1 MCLIV
6 FELPDGSSSLGPRFT
21 DPVLCLWSSPA
32 FVCSAPPAMSHH
44 QYRRRPMPDTDFR
57 PSPGP
62 DGLSERH
69 RRSSPDRRGYYGSE
83 SGSSTSAPA
92 LPLSSMDS
100 ALSVLSSCGLEP
112 ADLALLAEIPED
124 KLTVESLP
132 HIVRQIKSNREAP
145 DPPPVSSF
153 DLPSLPVE
161 RWHQYSGRVVEY
173 PLDHIK
179 PTGLPAEPL
188 REWRDCWQNPRSEP
202 TPSQTQRPARS
213 EPPSQSPRYFAEA
226 GPGKAA
232 AATIPSLF
240 SLAHR
245 PSPADRSVAP
255 PDERRWETGSERG
268 HPDASASQPP
278 SAAAPSKQEV
288 QDFYSVEPQTYPT
301 SCSLCNACVIS
312 LEDWRK
318 HINSSRHA
326 DGQLGLLHR
335 FPTWD
340 CRKETPNR
348 AERQSQVGL
357 GARRR
362 KDPET
367 FWATNDG
374 SRWQAGKSPEKKP
387 VAESKSAEQARES
400 VAIHK
405 RRPPYV
411 DEQRV
416 EFSIS
421 NVFNIV
427 KSSCVV
433 SFTPPPQSNEDW
445 SDLLRVVRR
454 FGPIVYTLF
463 GRSKACVEMKN
474 LEDAEKLVNYYSS
487 KHLRIKDN
495 VLRVTFAVETSSLR
509 TSAFAQRYQDES
521 TERSRDEGRTLDES
535 KKSRADHTARFRKA
549 RETDRKARSRSKS
562 KSRDRKARS
571 TSRERKTGSKDRS
584 KSRDRKIRSRS
595 RDRKARSKSSSSSA
609 KMPEAQK
616 PEMSG
621 KKKNNNNK
629 RRILTGPFI
638 PNKLSVSLNHRLSSS
653 TASSGASA
661 SLKLSEADAVDRV
674 LSNMDADSV
683 EDDSDIEGMAVVGED
698 LEDDRLETADEGHQ
712 KGEDCKTHGAN
723 KTENTSD
730 EEVDLEDYIMLDEVG
745 QEQSSKVVEPSR
757 DCAAGEG
764 GHGPQVSRVVYFKD
778 LPLSYCNAADFVK
791 LAKGLGRPVCYYLLR
806 GLRKGF
812 LELSCSS
819 EAIRVVN
826 ELNVYFKDTPTV
838 VLISNKY
845 RRLRNGTA
853 VHWDQRETGERT
865 GASDRRDKSKSRDK
879 EGRRASSASDQEKE
893 KPAREKDF
901 TRKTPDKESTSS
913 SSSDIL
919 SSSKCGNS
927 KDVQSPSGKT
937 EIKAESEK
945 TEESQPEGMVPE
957 TPEDKPNTSDARTS
971 DSKTTKNIADG
982 KKTFGNKPDSENT
995 HNVQTKVTKTP
1006 QNKSGS
1012 ENQSDS
1018 EKTLENKP
1026 ETSSEVP
1033 RFSCVILGHQKGED
1047 CKAHGAN
1054 KTEDTSDE
1062 EVDLEDYIM
1071 LDEVGQEQS
1080 SKVVEPSRDCAAGE
1094 GGHGP
1099 VSRVVYFKDLPLSYC
1114 NAADFVKLAKGL
1126 GRPVCYYLLRG
1137 LRKGFLELSCSS
1149 EAIRVVNELNVYF
1162 KDTPTVVLISNK
1174 YRRLRNGTAVHWD
1187 QRETGERT
1195 GASGRRDKSKSRDK
1209 EGRRASSASDQEKEK
1224 PAREKDFTRKTPDKE
1239 STSSSSSDIL
1249 SSSKCENSKDV
1260 QSPSGKTQTK
1270 AESEK
1275 TEESQPEGM
1284 VPETPEDKPNTSDA
1298 RTSDSK
1304 TTKNI
1309 ADGKKTFEDKPDSEN
1324 IHNVQTKVVEDKPQK
1339 GKSSSAQSNDSETTK
1354 NILEGKKTFEN
1365 KLDSKNTHNVQTIV
1379 TKTPQNRSE
1388 GENLHNVKSK
1398 ENKWDSEK
1406 NQAENAS
1413 EGGNTH
1419 NEQPK
1424 DGKALQNLEGG
1435 KRLRNQPD
1443 NEMTLETLSEEGK
1456 ITEVGTES
1464 KKTLEIVQI
1473 ESEGGNGPKTRKR
1486 TIEKSESEKI
1496 KRRCV
1501 STKTCEEGQVESG
1514 KAVGTT
1520 QKKCGENP
1528 ERGSVSSKGS
1538 DQVSGKDPKV
1548 TNSPQE
1554 DPSGEEDLGGTVKRR
1569 ASPDDTSAAGKI
1581 RKEEQS
1587 SETSDENQKNQEADG
1602 NSGAPTAPLHPIGI
1616 QFVRP
1621 VVGYFCNL
1629 CQLIYADEDEAKVQ
1643 HCSSRQHHFNYW
1655 EKMKMAT

>member
-865 GASDRRDKSKSRDK
+865 GAS
-879 EGRRASSASDQEKE
+879 
-893 KPAREKDF
+893 
-901 TRKTPDKESTSS
+901 
-913 SSSDIL
+913 
-919 SSSKCGNS
+919 
-927 KDVQSPSGKT
+927 
-937 EIKAESEK
+937 
-945 TEESQPEGMVPE
+945 
-957 TPEDKPNTSDARTS
+957 
-971 DSKTTKNIADG
+971 
-982 KKTFGNKPDSENT
+982 
-995 HNVQTKVTKTP
+995 
-1006 QNKSGS
+1006 
-1012 ENQSDS
+1012 
-1018 EKTLENKP
+1018 
-1026 ETSSEVP
+1026 
-1033 RFSCVILGHQKGED
+1033 
-1047 CKAHGAN
+1047 
-1054 KTEDTSDE
+1054 
-1062 EVDLEDYIM
+1062 
-1071 LDEVGQEQS
+1071 
-1080 SKVVEPSRDCAAGE
+1080 
-1094 GGHGP
+1094 
-1099 VSRVVYFKDLPLSYC
+1099 
-1114 NAADFVKLAKGL
+1114 
-1126 GRPVCYYLLRG
+1126 
-1137 LRKGFLELSCSS
+1137 
-1149 EAIRVVNELNVYF
+1149 
-1162 KDTPTVVLISNK
+1162 
-1174 YRRLRNGTAVHWD
+1174 
-1187 QRETGERT
+1187 
-1195 GASGRRDKSKSRDK
+1195 GRRDKSKSRDK

>member
-1 MCLIV
+1 
-6 FELPDGSSSLGPRFT
+6 
-21 DPVLCLWSSPA
+21 
-32 FVCSAPPAMSHH
+32 MSHR
-44 QYRRRPMPDTDFR
+44 QYQRRPMPDTDFR

-69 RRSSPDRRGYYGSE
+69 RRSSPDRRGYYG

-145 DPPPVSSF
+145 HPPPVSSF
-153 DLPSLPVE
+153 DLPSLP
-161 RWHQYSGRVVEY
+161 WHQYSARVVEY

-188 REWRDCWQNPRSEP
+188 HEWRDCWQNPRSEP
-202 TPSQTQRPARS
+202 TPSQNQRPARS
-213 EPPSQSPRYFAEA
+213 EPPRYFAEA
-226 GPGKAA
+226 GPGTAAA
-232 AATIPSLF
+232 AATLPSLF

-255 PDERRWETGSERG
+255 PDERRWETGTERG

-278 SAAAPSKQEV
+278 GAAAPSKQEV

-348 AERQSQVGL
+348 DERQSQVGL

-367 FWATNDG
+367 FWAANDDG
-374 SRWQAGKSPEKKP
+374 SRSQAGKSPEKKP
-387 VAESKSAEQARES
+387 VAESKWAEQAREP
-400 VAIHK
+400 IHK

-416 EFSIS
+416 DFSFS

-433 SFTPPPQSNEDW
+433 SFTPPPQSNQDW

-463 GRSKACVEMKN
+463 GRSRACVEMKN
-474 LEDAEKLVNYYSS
+474 LEDAEKLVNYYSA

-509 TSAFAQRYQDES
+509 TSAFAHRYQEES
-521 TERSRDEGRTLDES
+521 TERSRDEGHTLDES
-535 KKSRADHTARFRKA
+535 KKSRADHTARSRKA
-549 RETDRKARSRSKS
+549 RETDRRTGSRS

-571 TSRERKTGSKDRS
+571 TSRERKTGSKDRF
-584 KSRDRKIRSRS
+584 KFRDRKIRSRS
-595 RDRKARSKSSSSSA
+595 RDRKARSKSGSD
-609 KMPEAQK
+609 KMPEARK
-616 PEMSG
+616 PEMS
-621 KKKNNNNK
+621 
-629 RRILTGPFI
+629 
-638 PNKLSVSLNHRLSSS
+638 
-653 TASSGASA
+653 ASSGASA
-661 SLKLSEADAVDRV
+661 SRKVSEADAVDQV
-674 LSNMDADSV
+674 LSNMDATSV

-698 LEDDRLETADEGHQ
+698 LEDDHLGEGHE
-712 KGEDCKTHGAN
+712 KGEDCKAHGASTTEDTPDEEVDLEDYIMLDEVGQEQSSKVDEPSRDCAAGRGGHGPNVSRVVYFKDLPLSYCNAADFVKLAKGLGRPVCYYFLRGLRKGFLELSCSSEAVRVVKELNVYFKDTPTVALISNKYRHLRNGTPVNWDQHETGERTGASDRRDKSKSRDKEERNASSASDQEKEKPAREKDLTTKTPDKDSTSSSSSDILSSSKSGNSKDVQSRSGETEIKAESEKTEESQPEGIVSETLEDKANASDAPTSDSKTTKNISGGKKTFGNKPNSENTHNVQTKDTKTPQNKSGSENHSDSEKTLENKPETSSEGHEKGEDRKAHGAN
-723 KTENTSD
+723 KTEDTSD

-745 QEQSSKVVEPSR
+745 QEQSSKAVEPSR
-757 DCAAGEG
+757 ECAAGEG
-764 GHGPQVSRVVYFKD
+764 GHGPNVSRVVYFKD

-812 LELSCSS
+812 LELSCSA

-845 RRLRNGTA
+845 RRLRNGTV
-853 VHWDQRETGERT
+853 VHWDQGETGERT

-879 EGRRASSASDQEKE
+879 EERNASSPSDQEKE
-893 KPAREKDF
+893 KPAREKDL
-901 TRKTPDKESTSS
+901 TTKTPDKESTSR

-919 SSSKCGNS
+919 SSSKSGNS
-927 KDVQSPSGKT
+927 KDVQSRSGET

-945 TEESQPEGMVPE
+945 MEESQPEDIVSE
-957 TPEDKPNTSDARTS
+957 TLEDKANASDAQTS

-982 KKTFGNKPDSENT
+982 KKTCEDEPDSENT
-995 HNVQTKVTKTP
+995 HNVQTKV
-1006 QNKSGS
+1006 
-1012 ENQSDS
+1012 
-1018 EKTLENKP
+1018 
-1026 ETSSEVP
+1026 
-1033 RFSCVILGHQKGED
+1033 
-1047 CKAHGAN
+1047 
-1054 KTEDTSDE
+1054 
-1062 EVDLEDYIM
+1062 
-1071 LDEVGQEQS
+1071 
-1080 SKVVEPSRDCAAGE
+1080 
-1094 GGHGP
+1094 
-1099 VSRVVYFKDLPLSYC
+1099 
-1114 NAADFVKLAKGL
+1114 
-1126 GRPVCYYLLRG
+1126 
-1137 LRKGFLELSCSS
+1137 
-1149 EAIRVVNELNVYF
+1149 
-1162 KDTPTVVLISNK
+1162 
-1174 YRRLRNGTAVHWD
+1174 
-1187 QRETGERT
+1187 
-1195 GASGRRDKSKSRDK
+1195 
-1209 EGRRASSASDQEKEK
+1209 
-1224 PAREKDFTRKTPDKE
+1224 
-1239 STSSSSSDIL
+1239 
-1249 SSSKCENSKDV
+1249 
-1260 QSPSGKTQTK
+1260 
-1270 AESEK
+1270 
-1275 TEESQPEGM
+1275 
-1284 VPETPEDKPNTSDA
+1284 
-1298 RTSDSK
+1298 
-1304 TTKNI
+1304 
-1309 ADGKKTFEDKPDSEN
+1309 
-1324 IHNVQTKVVEDKPQK
+1324 VEDKPKK
-1339 GKSSSAQSNDSETTK
+1339 GKSSSAQSNDGKTTK
-1354 NILEGKKTFEN
+1354 NILEGKKTSEN
-1365 KLDSKNTHNVQTIV
+1365 KLDSKNTDDVQTIA

-1388 GENLHNVKSK
+1388 GENSHNVESR
-1398 ENKWDSEK
+1398 ENKSDSEK
-1406 NQAENAS
+1406 NQPENAS
-1413 EGGNTH
+1413 EGANTH
-1419 NEQPK
+1419 KEPPK

-1435 KRLRNQPD
+1435 KRLKNQPD
-1443 NEMTLETLSEEGK
+1443 NEMTLSEEGK
-1456 ITEVGTES
+1456 IAEVGS
-1464 KKTLEIVQI
+1464 SKTLEI
-1473 ESEGGNGPKTRKR
+1473 ESEGGNPLGNGPKTRKR
-1486 TIEKSESEKI
+1486 AIEKSQSEKI
-1496 KRRCV
+1496 KRRCL

-1520 QKKCGENP
+1520 QKCGENP
-1528 ERGSVSSKGS
+1528 ERASVSSKGS
-1538 DQVSGKDPKV
+1538 DQVSGKG

-1554 DPSGEEDLGGTVKRR
+1554 NPSREEDLGGTVKRR
-1569 ASPDDTSAAGKI
+1569 ASPDDTSVAGKI

-1587 SETSDENQKNQEADG
+1587 SETSDENQKNQEAEG
-1602 NSGAPTAPLHPIGI
+1602 NSGTPTAPHRPIGI

-1629 CQLIYADEDEAKVQ
+1629 CQMIYADEDEAKVQ
-1643 HCSSRQHHFNYW
+1643 HCSSSQHHFKYW
-1655 EKMKMAT
+1655 EKMKTAS

>member
-1 MCLIV
+1 
-6 FELPDGSSSLGPRFT
+6 
-21 DPVLCLWSSPA
+21 
-32 FVCSAPPAMSHH
+32 MSHR
-44 QYRRRPMPDTDFR
+44 QYQRRPMPDTDFR
-57 PSPGP
+57 PSLGP

-69 RRSSPDRRGYYGSE
+69 RRSSPDRRGYYG

-145 DPPPVSSF
+145 HPPPVSSF
-153 DLPSLPVE
+153 DLPSLP
-161 RWHQYSGRVVEY
+161 WHQYSGRVVEY

-232 AATIPSLF
+232 AAATIPSLF

-255 PDERRWETGSERG
+255 LDERRWETGSERG

-278 SAAAPSKQEV
+278 GAAAPSKQEV

-348 AERQSQVGL
+348 DERQSQVGL

-367 FWATNDG
+367 FWATNDDG
-374 SRWQAGKSPEKKP
+374 SRSQAGKSPEKKP
-387 VAESKSAEQARES
+387 VAESKWAEQARES
-400 VAIHK
+400 IHK

-416 EFSIS
+416 DFSIS

-433 SFTPPPQSNEDW
+433 SFTPPPQSNQDW

-509 TSAFAQRYQDES
+509 TSAFAHRYQEES
-521 TERSRDEGRTLDES
+521 TERSRDEGHTLDES
-535 KKSRADHTARFRKA
+535 KKSRADHTARSRKA
-549 RETDRKARSRSKS
+549 RETDRRAGSRS

-595 RDRKARSKSSSSSA
+595 RDRKARSKSSSA

-616 PEMSG
+616 PEMS
-621 KKKNNNNK
+621 
-629 RRILTGPFI
+629 
-638 PNKLSVSLNHRLSSS
+638 
-653 TASSGASA
+653 ASSGASA
-661 SLKLSEADAVDRV
+661 SRKRSEADAVDQV

-698 LEDDRLETADEGHQ
+698 LEDDRLETADEGHE
-712 KGEDCKTHGAN
+712 KGEDCKAHGAN
-723 KTENTSD
+723 KTEDTPDEEVDLEDYIMLDEVGQEQSSKVVEPSRDCAAGEGGHGPHVSRVVYFKDLPLSYCNAADFVKLTKGLGRPVCYYLLRGLRKGFLELSCSSEAIRVVNELNVYFKDTPTVVLISNKYRRLRNGTVVHWDQRETGERTGASDRRDKSKSRDKEERNASSASDQEKEKPAREKDLTRKTPDKESTSSSSSDILSSSKSGNSKDVQSRSGKTEIKAESEKTEESQPEGIVSETLEDKANTSDVRTSDSKTTKNISDGKKTFGNKPNSENTHIVQTKVTKTPQNKSGSENESDSEKTLENKPETSSEGHEKGEDCKAHGASKTEDTSD

-764 GHGPQVSRVVYFKD
+764 GHGPNVSRVVYFKD

-845 RRLRNGTA
+845 RRLRNGTV

-879 EGRRASSASDQEKE
+879 EERNVSSASDQEKE
-893 KPAREKDF
+893 KPAREKDL

-919 SSSKCGNS
+919 SSSKSGNS
-927 KDVQSPSGKT
+927 KDVQSRSGKT

-945 TEESQPEGMVPE
+945 MEESQPEGIVSE
-957 TPEDKPNTSDARTS
+957 TLEDKANTSDAPTS
-971 DSKTTKNIADG
+971 DSKTTKNI
-982 KKTFGNKPDSENT
+982 S
-995 HNVQTKVTKTP
+995 
-1006 QNKSGS
+1006 
-1012 ENQSDS
+1012 
-1018 EKTLENKP
+1018 
-1026 ETSSEVP
+1026 
-1033 RFSCVILGHQKGED
+1033 
-1047 CKAHGAN
+1047 
-1054 KTEDTSDE
+1054 
-1062 EVDLEDYIM
+1062 
-1071 LDEVGQEQS
+1071 
-1080 SKVVEPSRDCAAGE
+1080 
-1094 GGHGP
+1094 
-1099 VSRVVYFKDLPLSYC
+1099 
-1114 NAADFVKLAKGL
+1114 
-1126 GRPVCYYLLRG
+1126 
-1137 LRKGFLELSCSS
+1137 
-1149 EAIRVVNELNVYF
+1149 
-1162 KDTPTVVLISNK
+1162 
-1174 YRRLRNGTAVHWD
+1174 
-1187 QRETGERT
+1187 
-1195 GASGRRDKSKSRDK
+1195 
-1209 EGRRASSASDQEKEK
+1209 
-1224 PAREKDFTRKTPDKE
+1224 
-1239 STSSSSSDIL
+1239 
-1249 SSSKCENSKDV
+1249 
-1260 QSPSGKTQTK
+1260 
-1270 AESEK
+1270 
-1275 TEESQPEGM
+1275 
-1284 VPETPEDKPNTSDA
+1284 
-1298 RTSDSK
+1298 
-1304 TTKNI
+1304 
-1309 ADGKKTFEDKPDSEN
+1309 DGKKTFEDKPDSEN
-1324 IHNVQTKVVEDKPQK
+1324 IHNVQTKVTKVVEDKPKK
-1339 GKSSSAQSNDSETTK
+1339 GKSSSAQSNDGKTTK
-1354 NILEGKKTFEN
+1354 NIFEN
-1365 KLDSKNTHNVQTIV
+1365 KLDSKNTDNVQTIV

-1388 GENLHNVKSK
+1388 EENIHNVKSK
-1398 ENKWDSEK
+1398 ENKSDSEK
-1406 NQAENAS
+1406 NQPENAS

-1435 KRLRNQPD
+1435 KRLKNQPD

-1456 ITEVGTES
+1456 IAEVGRES
-1464 KKTLEIVQI
+1464 RKTLEI
-1473 ESEGGNGPKTRKR
+1473 ESEGGNPLGNGPKTRKR

-1520 QKKCGENP
+1520 QKKCGEDP
-1528 ERGSVSSKGS
+1528 ERESVSSKGS
-1538 DQVSGKDPKV
+1538 DQVSGKDPRV

-1554 DPSGEEDLGGTVKRR
+1554 DPSREEDLGGTVKRR
-1569 ASPDDTSAAGKI
+1569 ASPDDTSVAGKI

-1602 NSGAPTAPLHPIGI
+1602 NSGTPTAPHHPIGI

-1643 HCSSRQHHFNYW
+1643 HCSSRQHHFKYW

>member
-1 MCLIV
+1 
-6 FELPDGSSSLGPRFT
+6 
-21 DPVLCLWSSPA
+21 
-32 FVCSAPPAMSHH
+32 MSHR
-44 QYRRRPMPDTDFR
+44 QYQRRPMPDTDFR
-57 PSPGP
+57 PSLGP

-69 RRSSPDRRGYYGSE
+69 RRSSPDRRGYYG

-145 DPPPVSSF
+145 HPPPVSSF
-153 DLPSLPVE
+153 DLPSLP
-161 RWHQYSGRVVEY
+161 WHQYSGRVVEY

-232 AATIPSLF
+232 AAATIPSLF

-255 PDERRWETGSERG
+255 LDERRWETGSERG

-278 SAAAPSKQEV
+278 GAAAPSKQEV

-348 AERQSQVGL
+348 DERQSQVGL

-367 FWATNDG
+367 FWATNDDG
-374 SRWQAGKSPEKKP
+374 SRSQAGKSPEKKP
-387 VAESKSAEQARES
+387 VAESKWAEQARES
-400 VAIHK
+400 IHK

-416 EFSIS
+416 DFSIS

-433 SFTPPPQSNEDW
+433 SFTPPPQSNQDW

-509 TSAFAQRYQDES
+509 TSAFAHRYQEES
-521 TERSRDEGRTLDES
+521 TERSRDEGHTLDES
-535 KKSRADHTARFRKA
+535 KKSRADHTARSRKA
-549 RETDRKARSRSKS
+549 RETDRRAGSRS

-595 RDRKARSKSSSSSA
+595 RDRKARSKSSSA

-616 PEMSG
+616 PEMS
-621 KKKNNNNK
+621 
-629 RRILTGPFI
+629 
-638 PNKLSVSLNHRLSSS
+638 
-653 TASSGASA
+653 ASSGASA
-661 SLKLSEADAVDRV
+661 SRKRSEADAVDQV

-698 LEDDRLETADEGHQ
+698 LEDDRLETADEGHE
-712 KGEDCKTHGAN
+712 KGEDCKAHGAS
-723 KTENTSD
+723 KTEDTSD

-764 GHGPQVSRVVYFKD
+764 GHGPNVSRVVYFKD

-845 RRLRNGTA
+845 RRLRNGTV

-879 EGRRASSASDQEKE
+879 EERNVSSASDQEKE
-893 KPAREKDF
+893 KPAREKDL

-919 SSSKCGNS
+919 SSSKSGNS
-927 KDVQSPSGKT
+927 KDVQSRSGKT

-945 TEESQPEGMVPE
+945 MEESQPEGIVSE
-957 TPEDKPNTSDARTS
+957 TLEDKANTSDAPTS
-971 DSKTTKNIADG
+971 DSKTTKNI
-982 KKTFGNKPDSENT
+982 S
-995 HNVQTKVTKTP
+995 
-1006 QNKSGS
+1006 
-1012 ENQSDS
+1012 
-1018 EKTLENKP
+1018 
-1026 ETSSEVP
+1026 
-1033 RFSCVILGHQKGED
+1033 
-1047 CKAHGAN
+1047 
-1054 KTEDTSDE
+1054 
-1062 EVDLEDYIM
+1062 
-1071 LDEVGQEQS
+1071 
-1080 SKVVEPSRDCAAGE
+1080 
-1094 GGHGP
+1094 
-1099 VSRVVYFKDLPLSYC
+1099 
-1114 NAADFVKLAKGL
+1114 
-1126 GRPVCYYLLRG
+1126 
-1137 LRKGFLELSCSS
+1137 
-1149 EAIRVVNELNVYF
+1149 
-1162 KDTPTVVLISNK
+1162 
-1174 YRRLRNGTAVHWD
+1174 
-1187 QRETGERT
+1187 
-1195 GASGRRDKSKSRDK
+1195 
-1209 EGRRASSASDQEKEK
+1209 
-1224 PAREKDFTRKTPDKE
+1224 
-1239 STSSSSSDIL
+1239 
-1249 SSSKCENSKDV
+1249 
-1260 QSPSGKTQTK
+1260 
-1270 AESEK
+1270 
-1275 TEESQPEGM
+1275 
-1284 VPETPEDKPNTSDA
+1284 
-1298 RTSDSK
+1298 
-1304 TTKNI
+1304 
-1309 ADGKKTFEDKPDSEN
+1309 DGKKTFEDKPDSEN
-1324 IHNVQTKVVEDKPQK
+1324 IHNVQTKVTKVVEDKPKK
-1339 GKSSSAQSNDSETTK
+1339 GKSSSAQSNDGKTTK
-1354 NILEGKKTFEN
+1354 NIFEN
-1365 KLDSKNTHNVQTIV
+1365 KLDSKNTDNVQTIV

-1388 GENLHNVKSK
+1388 EENIHNVKSK
-1398 ENKWDSEK
+1398 ENKSDSEK
-1406 NQAENAS
+1406 NQPENAS

-1435 KRLRNQPD
+1435 KRLKNQPD

-1456 ITEVGTES
+1456 IAEVGRES
-1464 KKTLEIVQI
+1464 RKTLEI
-1473 ESEGGNGPKTRKR
+1473 ESEGGNPLGNGPKTRKR

-1520 QKKCGENP
+1520 QKKCGEDP
-1528 ERGSVSSKGS
+1528 ERESVSSKGS
-1538 DQVSGKDPKV
+1538 DQVSGKDPRV

-1554 DPSGEEDLGGTVKRR
+1554 DPSREEDLGGTVKRR
-1569 ASPDDTSAAGKI
+1569 ASPDDTSVAGKI

-1602 NSGAPTAPLHPIGI
+1602 NSGTPTAPHHPIGI

-1643 HCSSRQHHFNYW
+1643 HCSSRQHHFKYW